1 MPDLVP
7 VLRGSGFQSFPLAID
22 SSGDVYTVT
31 GTSPSDQLLEIT
43 TSGQVLTLN
52 SFVGGIIGTAGKL
65 DFGFGGNLFATSN
78 GGVMSS
84 RPRLGQAACFIQMDL
99 RVATQEWFSIQPGRF
114 SGFPM

>member
-1 MPDLVP
+1 MKTAIGATVGVLLILAGSMEARADLTIYQPGLSP

-52 SFVGGIIGTAGKL
+52 AYVGGYW
-65 DFGFGGNLFATSN
+65 N
-78 GGVMSS
+78 S
-84 RPRLGQAACFIQMDL
+84 R
-99 RVATQEWFSIQPGRF
+99 
-114 SGFPM
+114 